1 MVELKPGLVADLD
14 VQAQVEEWLQEHMD
28 GDKAASTQK
37 AYQAAWEKW
46 CDWSR
51 RQKWLTPYLDQ
62 ADPLE
67 NENKL
72 LGYMGYMGWLGTS
85 VASLK
90 QAVFA
95 IKDARKR
102 AGHGGRHREDA
113 PLVDHPELPG
123 PFSAKEAPTSWGHH
137 SHAEMGEPAVCRG
150 TGDGRPGE
158 GGLSRDD
165 SSTAHS
171 LVFHAQSPWVL

>member
-1 MVELKPGLVADLD
+1 MAAGTY
-14 VQAQVEEWLQEHMD
+14 MD

-51 RQKWLTPYLDQ
+51 RQKWLTPYLEHR

-67 NENKL
+67 NENKM
-72 LGYMGYMGWLGTS
+72 LGYLGYMGWLGTS

-95 IKDARKR
+95 IKDAHKR
-102 AGHGGRHREDA
+102 AGHGDATGKMHRLWIILNSLERSA
-113 PLVDHPELPG
+113 PKRPHVLGSNLTPHLLRPCAHWRRG
-123 PFSAKEAPTSWGHH
+123 SHRQGH
-137 SHAEMGEPAVCRG
+137 
-150 TGDGRPGE
+150 
-158 GGLSRDD
+158 
-165 SSTAHS
+165 
-171 LVFHAQSPWVL
+171 